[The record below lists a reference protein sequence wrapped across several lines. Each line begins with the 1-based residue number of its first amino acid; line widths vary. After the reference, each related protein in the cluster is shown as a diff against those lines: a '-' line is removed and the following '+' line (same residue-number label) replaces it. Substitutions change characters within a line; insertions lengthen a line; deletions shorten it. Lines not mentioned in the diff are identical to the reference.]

1 MEHPASVRWR
11 ATINTPSSMR
21 TSRPITFLGRAA
33 LLGLLAPSAAC
44 GPATNQLRS
53 QPSTEHEQ
61 PCLEREQ
68 ADYEDEEGAGES
80 TAEEAL
86 SALPADERPSG
97 QPRVND
103 DAKRDDRVEW
113 TYFDGDAERGSVVAE
128 LNPWGLWTA
137 TQVTR
142 CAD

>member
-1 MEHPASVRWR
+1 
-11 ATINTPSSMR
+11 MR
-21 TSRPITFLGRAA
+21 TSRPVTFLRRAA
-33 LLGLLAPSAAC
+33 LLGLLALSAAC
-44 GPATNQLRS
+44 GPATNQLQS
-53 QPSTEHEQ
+53 QPSTEQEQ
-61 PCLEREQ
+61 PCLERDE
-68 ADYEDEEGAGES
+68 ADYDYEEGAGES

-86 SALPADERPSG
+86 SAHPADELPSG

-113 TYFDGDAERGSVVAE
+113 TYFDGDAETGSVVAA
-128 LNPWGLWTA
+128 LNPWGLWTV